1 MSFYEWVNTL
11 EPLNTPEGDLVE
23 DIQHDSNFPV
33 KIDSWT
39 ELSTYL
45 PDDDLIQEPAKNLF
59 DAYLEQTQHHTEQAY
74 PCFCTCVLAQ
84 ILYKD
89 QPEFPD

>member
-23 DIQHDSNFPV
+23 DIQRDSNFPV
-33 KIDSWT
+33 EIDSWVA
-39 ELSTYL
+39 LSTYL

-59 DAYLEQTQHHTEQAY
+59 DAYSEEKQHQN
-74 PCFCTCVLAQ
+74 Q
-84 ILYKD
+84 
-89 QPEFPD
+89 